1 MHVMILRMLSSGSL
15 SAFSASVA
23 ASSLGQAR
31 PVQQVR
37 GASAQPQS
45 SSASSSQAAPQQG
58 AGAATG
64 TLPGRILPRGSLLDL
79 SV

>member
-1 MHVMILRMLSSGSL
+1 MIPRMLSLGSL

-23 ASSLGQAR
+23 GSGLGQAR

-45 SSASSSQAAPQQG
+45 SAASPSPATPQQG
-58 AGAATG
+58 GGAGTLS
-64 TLPGRILPRGSLLDL
+64 LPGRILPRGSLLDL

>member
-1 MHVMILRMLSSGSL
+1 MQFTILRMLSSGSL

-31 PVQQVR
+31 GVHPVR

-45 SSASSSQAAPQQG
+45 SAPSPQAAPSQG
-58 AGAATG
+58 GGTGAG